1 MNILF
6 ISISSIPHLSNHSI
20 SLDLIR
26 KMKGEGHNVYVICSI
41 QRREGK
47 ETSVCEEEGCRI
59 LRVKTGNVTKCNK
72 IEKGIATLML
82 PHQYIAA
89 IKKYFSDVKFDLVM
103 YPTPPV
109 TQVNTVKYIKKRD
122 GAKSYLLLKD
132 IFPQNAVD
140 IGMMR
145 KTGPKSFIYKMFRK
159 KEKKLYAIS
168 DYIGCMSEA
177 NVEYVLKHNP
187 EISADKVEVCP
198 NSIEVIE
205 GGLSAERKNQ
215 IRAKYGVPKGVKTF
229 IYGGNLGR
237 PQGIPFLIE
246 CLKANMDKTDR
257 FFVVCGTGTEYK
269 KIEAFKEEYKP
280 RNLLLINGLPK
291 AEYEEFVQAFDIGLI
306 FLDHRFTIPN
316 FPSRL
321 LSYMQSKM
329 PVLCVTDPNTDVGK
343 VAVTGGFGWWCESN
357 DAEKFTKAVTFAL
370 GEDLELMGQ
379 KGYEYLC
386 ENYTVEK
393 AYEIIMNKV
402 EEKANEEAEI
412 HR

>member
-1 MNILF
+1 MRILF
-6 ISISSIPHLSNHSI
+6 LSIGNLKDLSAHS
-20 SLDLIR
+20 LYPDLLREFARNGDDVYAVCTNEKRNGKPTELACEAGI
-26 KMKGEGHNVYVICSI
+26 NV
-41 QRREGK
+41 
-47 ETSVCEEEGCRI
+47 
-59 LRVKTGNVTKCNK
+59 LRVRTGNLTKCNI
-72 IEKGIATLML
+72 IEKGISTLRVES
-82 PHQYIAA
+82 QFKNA
-89 IKKYFSDVKFDLVM
+89 IKKYYKDVKFDLVM
-103 YPTPPV
+103 YSTPPITFAGV
-109 TQVNTVKYIKKRD
+109 ISYIKKRD

-145 KTGPKSFIYKMFRK
+145 KTGLKSVIYKMFRK

-168 DYIGCMSEA
+168 DYIGCMSKA

-187 EISADKVEVCP
+187 EVSPEKIEVCP

-205 GGLSAERKNQ
+205 GTLSAERKAE
-215 IRAKYGVPKGVKTF
+215 IRAKYGVPEGVKTF

-269 KIEAFKEEYKP
+269 KIKEFKEEYNP

-291 AEYEEFVQAFDIGLI
+291 AEYEEFCKAFDIGLI

-329 PVLCVTDPNTDVGK
+329 PVLCVTDPNTDIGK
-343 VAVTGGFGWWCESN
+343 VAVTGGFGWWCESD

-370 GEDLELMGQ
+370 GEDLEAMGQ
-379 KGYEYLC
+379 KGYDYLC
-386 ENYTVEK
+386 ENYTVQK
-393 AYEIIMNKV
+393 AYEIVMNKV
-402 EEKANEEAEI
+402 EEKATEEAEL
-412 HR
+412 HS